1 MRCLSYCTASE
12 YVMTDLAN
20 HLVSKGFVVQNFD
33 DVLFAKMQDNDD
45 LDIFLF
51 PYGCFTVWGSDEAI
65 EKLLHVVAYSNAGAV
80 YTLYE
85 DYR

>member
-20 HLVSKGFVVQNFD
+20 HLVSNGFVVQNFD

-51 PYGCFTVWGSDEAI
+51 PMVALRYGEVMRL
-65 EKLLHVVAYSNAGAV
+65 EKNYYLMNLSSSK
-80 YTLYE
+80 
-85 DYR
+85 